1 MISGKMHKSSYIF
14 LVLIVFTILLSVHS
28 QNTINKIWLGVD
40 NNLRTNV
47 QDQNIKKALI
57 NAKLKTVVPT
67 SGGIIMAY
75 TLADG

>member
-47 QDQNIKKALI
+47 QD
-57 NAKLKTVVPT
+57 
-67 SGGIIMAY
+67 
-75 TLADG
+75 